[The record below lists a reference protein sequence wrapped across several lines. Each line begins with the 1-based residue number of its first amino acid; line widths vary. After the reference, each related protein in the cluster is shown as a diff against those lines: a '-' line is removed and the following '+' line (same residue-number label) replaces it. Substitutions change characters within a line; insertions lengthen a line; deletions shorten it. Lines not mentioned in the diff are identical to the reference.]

1 MNVTIDLP
9 QRPSLADRVARA
21 ATEVFAPTHL
31 TGAMPI
37 VIGIQSAATARIG
50 LAWGLTA
57 ALFCSVFPRSVVWL
71 GVRRGQL
78 TDRHVGRREQRRAP
92 MVWGL
97 LSVLGGLAILVGFG
111 APRSLTALVVATFA
125 IGLTLTAVN
134 LVWKISV
141 HAAVAAGSAAVLVS
155 VLGPPLLLLAVPVVA
170 LIGWSRIRLRDH
182 TPAQVVAGTGAGLVI
197 SMPIFLVLA

>member
-1 MNVTIDLP
+1 M
-9 QRPSLADRVARA
+9 ARV

-57 ALFCSVFPRSVVWL
+57 ALFCSVFPASVVWL

-92 MVWGL
+92 MMWGL
-97 LSVLGGLAILVGFG
+97 LSVLGGIAIMVGLG
-111 APRSLTALVVATFA
+111 APRPLTALVVATFA

-134 LVWKISV
+134 LLWKISV